1 MSQSKQAGEQVPA
14 LVASM
19 FKGDDALITRVQTA
33 ITSQKNITYAIEYV
47 IGQGGLSL
55 DHVKSLQWIREIFN
69 AAQEDKLLASYLLQR
84 YPVPGSL
91 SKVAIENYHLKDL
104 PCINKNTPVRFR
116 AHLMLKEP
124 LAVLL
129 ASIKANEIL
138 FDKPWND
145 IIAFALEWA
154 IKNQVLIG
162 SAMFQEKIT
171 SKGFFD
177 SVEES
182 RTIHSGAV
190 LSRIMALQRLQY
202 LVTEPQHIK
211 HLIDFKFES
220 AQDIAYT
227 SRKEFVQNM
236 KRRLDEEAALKIHDH
251 AVVVACRSQETWVNL
266 LTMINEDFM
275 ATEKAIADVGKPEI
289 IRPTPPDEDPTKPH
303 EAGSKKDFNMTSI
316 FDLQDTPCEECCS
329 VVSASAYFVD
339 LLKFLEHSR
348 CSKTVKGADNVLK
361 ALALRRPDLQRLQ
374 LSCANSKN
382 MVSYITIVNEIL
394 ASYIASEGGSISAVD
409 EDDPSTSQGQVSEEE
424 KQLAATCD
432 SKIAKAMFPLNR
444 FPYSLGEDSVRV
456 YLSSMGIEPSDVR
469 ANFKSTTFMLRQLIN
484 FIPSDS
490 ESREALEKEAEAV
503 WHRFDVAETLHMLPR
518 DFAAV
523 CKETIFTDTFLDLLV
538 GLCPEGSAQQA
549 QLRDS
554 SIPTV
559 YECWGYDDVDAML
572 DTSEQTLS
580 GLCFIQDQLL
590 PRSGLSLKELLEL
603 LNTTFFGRRLVIVN
617 SRGSKVFDGQL
628 SEMRLRLL
636 DNTSGSG
643 KGDSSKASP
652 IIGNLTQEICHEL
665 QGFIRLR
672 NKLGWTITDL
682 DVVIST
688 ITQNHIANS
697 TISSVEGFRGITL
710 SVLED
715 IAQIA
720 KLSKLTQ
727 VSVASLLP
735 IWAPISTH
743 GDNSLYRKVFFEPMS
758 YLSNDT
764 VFRPDSGGS
773 YLRDK
778 GAIETYMAPL
788 TMTLKTT
795 SEDLNIILAIAG
807 LNPSSA
813 LELETLSKM
822 YRHTL
827 MCRLLGVRPKDYDMV
842 LSVLPDRN
850 IFVNP
855 KTTMESISLWKQLTD
870 GGWSTSD
877 IMLLVGKTECTNI
890 PLSDHALQFTASIM
904 EKFNSIKA
912 FWEPRIQNDIV
923 TSRDVMDLCGQLF
936 DAVTSK
942 SLAQIV
948 EGDFVVSKTINLDPS
963 KSLPSFDGLPSKLS
977 IDVNRK
983 ANKTQTAVVTLRG
996 ILTDQEEKESLG
1008 KIGDSL
1014 AFADAIRELD
1024 KLSKISY
1031 NALIA
1036 RFSDERNLGQK
1047 KVIAD
1052 LMCSGLTLTTTDA
1065 ASLSD
1070 ESLSTSSEE
1079 EDDSDSEGSGS
1090 DETLTEDSLAL
1101 ESAGVEKEEA
1111 LRTRR
1116 LAFVKLM
1123 LPILRSQT
1131 LVDLATRSI
1140 SERLE
1145 GIEHTLIPMLLSK
1158 ETSSEEKKSA
1168 IDILQDIQGFS
1179 ADEPPTTQGYFLP
1192 TATGEYIFSLRPSNP
1207 VIDVYLSV
1215 NGAKMALKK
1224 TSTEWYSD
1232 PVLMTTGQTYLL
1244 VSPVQ
1249 PMDVMWA
1256 TKQTVPASFTDTTFI
1271 AQDRVQKA
1279 DSVLKE
1285 IGRSAWL
1292 FRKLELSLEEVKYLT
1307 TPNGLISIDLNSLS
1321 IDDIARLQ
1329 SYRRLRD
1336 GIAKQKDS
1344 LVRLFAWLEN
1354 PDSSSNLT
1362 SQLIAATTW
1371 PEAQLST
1378 LIKTKYDY
1386 EGAKA
1391 ADIIGA
1397 VASLGDLITINA
1409 IMEISGALRPN
1420 SSQDGENP
1428 IISLFKFATPAL
1440 PGSAKQLE
1448 VASEMVLLLGKRQL
1462 KSCTSQLQETQRTA
1476 FIEYLLQQPYIK
1488 KYKISDAGG
1497 LFDLLL
1503 IDVQMGSQFEIT
1515 RMKQAI
1521 STVQLYVQR
1530 CLLGM
1535 ETEAGVQPSNID
1547 QIKWAWMHKH
1557 NIWTATRK
1565 AFLYPENWIDPTLR
1579 DDKTVL
1585 FGDYESTIMQK
1596 DLSWDTFAQAIRT
1609 YVKGLSEIADLDIQA
1624 YLRHH
1629 PTGGLETY
1637 HFFGKTRS
1645 TPYRFY
1651 YRNMR
1656 LTQPSDVALWTP
1668 WALMDIGS
1676 VTYEADWDGSSVT
1689 NPGAYLIPVMRGNR
1703 LILYIPEI
1711 MVKTLTPET
1720 PKGEK
1725 VGGLTFGE
1733 AAGKSL
1739 NTTKSPN
1746 NWEIRMA
1753 WTELLNGEW
1762 TPKRVSQPV
1771 LNVVWDNRFDKEKLP
1786 SISRFTFWA
1795 NTTGLVGETIT
1806 INVGCWRKEKVT
1818 GNSVAATDAAN
1829 HSFLGSFQ
1837 ISDDRAS
1844 VKESQTQ
1851 SESENRTLETVF
1863 HKYTWT
1869 KSWESRKTFDDDRVE
1884 TPGQQVALFKG
1895 DHVTSP
1901 LLAVP
1906 VPTSSRTLVWTMS
1919 YDGNDTLAKA
1929 TGYVVDVQVS
1939 APDGKTTFMYPK
1951 LAYAKRNKVELASSN
1966 LVRNS
1971 MTEVIEHSSS
1981 PTFMQDITKTDSLGP
1996 LFETM
2001 DKMNERE
2008 FGKAV
2013 VEANVSQYHEQAT
2026 SYALYNWELGAHC
2039 VLLAIDRFLATQQY
2053 DLALR
2058 VARLV
2063 FDPTVDVQG
2072 QTRKQ
2077 AKTACWRFRPF
2088 RDIAGDP
2095 TENQDNFTGWLDE
2108 STLDVA
2114 VTERRRNPSN
2124 THATA
2129 RTRPRAYMKWIVM
2142 KYIETLIAAGDEYF
2156 RQGSIE
2162 SLPMAI
2168 QRYIE
2173 AAHVLGPEPP
2183 KMPKLGKPAVKTYD
2197 TLNKM
2202 GKMRID
2208 LELTFPFLCDVER
2221 RGTKRSEVDEQDR
2234 YGVLGILT
2242 TTYFCLPANPKYQ
2255 AMRSLVNDRLYK
2267 ARNNMDINGRP
2278 LLYAMNEASIDP
2290 GQIGRALQGGGGGVT
2305 SLLNEIDGPMP
2316 NQRFQYLISKA
2327 LDICT
2332 SLQSMGDQFLQAK
2345 EKKDSEALQILK
2357 AKQDTAR
2364 QRLSI
2369 SLKRLQRDEIERNIE
2384 LLEMNRSSAEAQL
2397 RYYLRLIGEPLSRI
2411 PGEAEKWVD
2420 IEQAIEAP
2428 LTDDLR
2434 MNRLEYQEM
2443 KVTEVANKLNLA
2455 ASAIDVGALILKA
2468 LPQVTT
2474 NVEPMGVGASMKM
2487 DGSNIASALQASSLT
2502 IRTGSMVA
2510 STIAADAQRTN
2521 SLTKQLQERRLQA
2534 NMKGQEIKSL
2544 DKQTEIQRKRLELNE
2559 KETSIQQ
2566 AEIDNAVEME
2576 QWYQSK
2582 YTNEKLYGW
2591 MENTIRNVHYDL
2603 YQLASDLAR
2612 RAQNAFRF
2620 EKGSSVQGFLR
2631 PGGYWDS
2638 SHDGLLAAQQLQAD
2652 LRRME
2657 AAYLERSSYDYE
2669 IVKNISLRQLNP
2681 EALLNLRADGTVTF
2695 DIPEVLYDFDFPGH
2709 YMRRIKSVSL
2719 SVPCVVGP
2727 YTGLNATLRLLQHR
2741 YRVSSVAASGE
2752 DYAEDGMASGHF
2764 RTDIVPITSVA
2775 ISSGIQDSGVF
2786 ELNFKDDRFQPFEGA
2801 GAIGTW
2807 SLELP
2812 TVVRSFDYSTIS
2824 DVILHVRYT
2833 AVDGGPLLRNAA
2845 NQAVKTFRSRVEGLS
2860 SEGPGL
2866 FAMFDLK
2873 NDFSSAWYAFRSG
2886 LASKTI
2892 AELDL
2897 SGFKDRFPYWAL
2909 GKNIT
2914 ITSLSLVISGKVTKS
2929 KLVQE
2934 LFSITALGEGKDWD
2948 PVRLGNATMLTL
2960 SPLNTKLNDTELEW
2974 KLKVSNEGGDFTALE
2989 NVILILRQWC
2999 GSFALRNSR

>member
-1 MSQSKQAGEQVPA
+1 MAQVSS
-14 LVASM
+14 LVAAM
-19 FKGDDALITRVQTA
+19 FRGNDELVTRVQTA
-33 ITSQKNITYAIEYV
+33 IETRHDVIAAIEV
-47 IGQGGLSL
+47 VVGQGGLSL
-55 DHVKSLQWIREIFN
+55 DNIKSLQWMREIFQ
-69 AAQEDKLLASYLLQR
+69 ATQEDEKLACYLLQNF
-84 YPVPGSL
+84 PGPNSL
-91 SKVAIENYHLKDL
+91 SRVALEYYRREDL
-104 PCINKNTPVRFR
+104 PCNDKENAARLR
-116 AHLMLKEP
+116 SYLMLKEP

-129 ASIKANEIL
+129 ASVRAKD
-138 FDKPWND
+138 FQFKPELNST
-145 IIAFALEWA
+145 IEFALKWA
-154 IKNQVLIG
+154 VENDVSITSDRFRKQVN
-162 SAMFQEKIT
+162 

-177 SVEES
+177 SIKDSRKVEVEEV
-182 RTIHSGAV
+182 IG
-190 LSRIMALQRLQY
+190 RIMTLQRLQY

-211 HLIDFKFES
+211 HLLDLKFES
-220 AQDIAYT
+220 AQDIAST
-227 SRKEFVQNM
+227 NRKEFVQSM
-236 KRRLDEEAALKIHDH
+236 RKRLQEETALKIHDH

-275 ATEKAIADVGKPEI
+275 PTRKAIADVGAEEI
-289 IRPTPPDEDPTKPH
+289 SRPSVPDEDPSTAVPD
-303 EAGSKKDFNMTSI
+303 ASTKKDFNMTSI

-348 CSKTVKGADNVLK
+348 CSTTVNEADNVLK
-361 ALALRRPDLQRLQ
+361 ALALRRPDLQKLQ

-382 MVSYITIVNEIL
+382 MVPYITIVNEIM
-394 ASYIASEGGSISAVD
+394 ASYIASEGGSIGVID
-409 EDDPSTSQGQVSEEE
+409 EQDTSTSEVHVSAEED
-424 KQLAATCD
+424 LVATVCEN
-432 SKIAKAMFPLNR
+432 KIAEAMFPLNR
-444 FPYSLGEDSVRV
+444 FPYSLGQDSARV

-469 ANFKSTTFMLRQLIN
+469 ENFKSTTFMLKQLMN
-484 FIPSDS
+484 FVPSDS
-490 ESREALEKEAEAV
+490 KSRKELEREAEAV

-518 DFAAV
+518 DLAAIS
-523 CKETIFTDTFLDLLV
+523 KETIFTDTFLDLLV
-538 GLCPEGSAQQA
+538 GLYPEELVQETM
-549 QLRDS
+549 LRDR
-554 SIPTV
+554 SIPMV
-559 YECWGYDDVDAML
+559 NECWGYETIDKML
-572 DTSEQTLS
+572 DTSEQNLA
-580 GLCFIQDQLL
+580 GLCFIRDQLL
-590 PRSGLSLKELLEL
+590 PRSGLSLEELLEL
-603 LNTTFFGRRLVIVN
+603 SNTTFFGRRLVIVN
-617 SRGSKVFDGQL
+617 NRGSKVFDGQL

-636 DNTSGSG
+636 DNT
-643 KGDSSKASP
+643 ASASERDASEEP
-652 IIGNLTQEICHEL
+652 PIGNLTQEICHEL
-665 QGFIRLR
+665 QSFIRLR
-672 NKLGWTITDL
+672 NKLGWTIAEL

-697 TISSVEGFRGITL
+697 ATASVEGFRGITL
-710 SVLED
+710 AVLED
-715 IAQIA
+715 VAHIV
-720 KLSKLTQ
+720 KLSKLTEAP
-727 VSVASLLP
+727 VVSLLP

-743 GDNSLYRKVFFEPMS
+743 GDKSLYRKAFLEPMS
-758 YLSNDT
+758 YLSNDP
-764 VFRPDSGGS
+764 VFRPDSYGG

-778 GAIETYMAPL
+778 GAIEVYMAPL

-795 SEDLNIILAIAG
+795 SEDLKILLAVAG
-807 LNPSSA
+807 LSPSSP
-813 LELETLSKM
+813 LNLDTLSKM
-822 YRHTL
+822 YRHAL
-827 MCRLLGVRPKDYDMV
+827 MCRLLGVRPRDYDMV
-842 LSVLPDRN
+842 LSVFPDRN
-850 IFVNP
+850 IFIDP
-855 KTTMESISLWKQLTD
+855 KTTLGSISLWRQLTD
-870 GGWSTSD
+870 SGWSISD
-877 IMLLVGKTECTNI
+877 IMLLVGKSESTNI
-890 PLSDHALQFTASIM
+890 PLSDHALQFTSSIM
-904 EKFNSIKA
+904 EKVNANSSV
-912 FWEPRIQNDIV
+912 WEPRIQNNTVI
-923 TSRDVMDLCGQLF
+923 SRDVMDLCGQIF
-936 DAVTSK
+936 DAATSK
-942 SLAQIV
+942 SLTQIV
-948 EGDFVVSKTINLDPS
+948 EGDFVLNKSINMESLE
-963 KSLPSFDGLPSKLS
+963 SLPSFNGLPSKLT
-977 IDVNRK
+977 IDINRRNK
-983 ANKTQTAVVTLRG
+983 KTQTAVVTLTG
-996 ILTDQEEKESLG
+996 VMTEEEKEKSISQVEEFPTL
-1008 KIGDSL
+1008 
-1014 AFADAIRELD
+1014 ADAINELD
-1024 KLSKISY
+1024 KLTKIPY
-1031 NALIA
+1031 NALLS
-1036 RFSDERNLGQK
+1036 RFSGTDTTEKQD
-1047 KVIAD
+1047 VID
-1052 LMCSGLTLTTTDA
+1052 LICSDVALTTTDLGGQSDD
-1065 ASLSD
+1065 SLCTSSEED
-1070 ESLSTSSEE
+1070 SSEE
-1079 EDDSDSEGSGS
+1079 EDSDAESCES
-1090 DETLTEDSLAL
+1090 DESLVD
-1101 ESAGVEKEEA
+1101 ESEAMESPEVEREKT

-1116 LAFVKLM
+1116 LEFVKLM

-1140 SERLE
+1140 GEKLE
-1145 GIEHTLIPMLLSK
+1145 GVEHTLIPMLLNK
-1158 ETSSEEKKSA
+1158 EMAWENNKSA
-1168 IDILQDIQGFS
+1168 INILDEIRGYS
-1179 ADEPPTTQGYFLP
+1179 AEKPARTQGYFLP
-1192 TATGEYIFSLRPSNP
+1192 TATGEYTFTLRSSQPQDIP
-1207 VIDVYLSV
+1207 DPCLSI
-1215 NGAKMALKK
+1215 NGAKVIMKK
-1224 TSTEWYSD
+1224 SGKEWCSD
-1232 PVLMTTGQTYLL
+1232 PILMTTGQTYLL
-1244 VSPVQ
+1244 VSSVQ
-1249 PMDVMWA
+1249 PMHITWA

-1271 AQDRVQKA
+1271 VEDDVQKA

-1285 IGRSAWL
+1285 VGRLASL

-1307 TPNGLISIDLNSLS
+1307 TPNGLMSVDLNSLS
-1321 IDDIARLQ
+1321 ISDIAKLQ
-1329 SYRRLRD
+1329 SYRQLRD
-1336 GIAKQKDS
+1336 NVAKDKDS
-1344 LVRLFAWLEN
+1344 LVTLFSWLEN
-1354 PDSSSNLT
+1354 PDSSSTLT
-1362 SQLIAATTW
+1362 SKLIAATTW

-1378 LIKTKYDY
+1378 LINAKYDY
-1386 EGAKA
+1386 DGATTE
-1391 ADIIGA
+1391 DIISS
-1397 VASLGDLITINA
+1397 VSSLSDLVSIQT
-1409 IMEISGALRPN
+1409 IMEISGNLKPN
-1420 SSQDGENP
+1420 SSQEGEHP
-1428 IISLFKFATPAL
+1428 ITNLFKFAAPTL
-1440 PGSAKQLE
+1440 LSSSKDLE
-1448 VASEMVLLLGKRQL
+1448 VANELRLMLGKRQL
-1462 KSCTSQLQETQRTA
+1462 KTCTSQLQETQRTV

-1488 KYKISDAGG
+1488 KAKISDAGG

-1579 DDKTVL
+1579 DDKTAL
-1585 FGDYESTIMQK
+1585 FGDYETTIMQK
-1596 DLSWDTFAQAIRT
+1596 DLSWDTFSQAIRT

-1629 PTGGLETY
+1629 PTDGLETY

-1645 TPYRFY
+1645 APYRFY

-1656 LTQPSDVALWTP
+1656 LTQPSDVAIWTP
-1668 WALMDIGS
+1668 WTLMDIGS

-1689 NPGAYLIPVMRGNR
+1689 NAGAYLIPVMRGNR
-1703 LILYIPEI
+1703 LSVYVPEI
-1711 MVKTLTPET
+1711 MVKTTTPET
-1720 PKGEK
+1720 PAGKTTTTM
-1725 VGGLTFGE
+1725 TFSE
-1733 AAGKSL
+1733 AAGESL
-1739 NTTKSPN
+1739 NTTKSPS

-1771 LNVVWDNRFDKEKLP
+1771 LNVKWDNDFNKEKLP
-1786 SISRFTFWA
+1786 YISRFTFWA
-1795 NTTGLVGETIT
+1795 NTTEPVGETVT
-1806 INVGCWRKEKVT
+1806 INVGCWRKEKKT
-1818 GNSVAATDAAN
+1818 ETTATKTDVAN

-1844 VKESQTQ
+1844 VKENEKQ
-1851 SESENRTLETVF
+1851 SESTAKTLETVF
-1863 HKYTWT
+1863 HKYTW
-1869 KSWESRKTFDDDRVE
+1869 KQDWETRKTFDDDQVE
-1884 TPGQQVALFKG
+1884 TPEQQVASFGG
-1895 DHVTSP
+1895 DQVSSP

-1919 YDGNDTLAKA
+1919 YDGNDKLGKA

-1951 LAYAKRNKVELASSN
+1951 LAYAKSNKVNLSSSN

-1981 PTFMQDITKTDSLGP
+1981 PSFMQDITKTDSLIP

-2001 DKMNERE
+2001 NTMNERE
-2008 FGKAV
+2008 YGKAV
-2013 VEANVSQYHEQAT
+2013 VEANMSQYHEQAT

-2039 VLLAIDRFLATQQY
+2039 ILLAMDRFLATQQY

-2058 VARLV
+2058 VARFV

-2088 RDIAGDP
+2088 RDIAADP
-2095 TENQDNFTGWLDE
+2095 TENQDKFTGWLDE

-2142 KYIETLIAAGDEYF
+2142 KYIEILIAAGDEYF

-2183 KMPKLGKPAVKTYD
+2183 KMPKLGKTAVKTYD
-2197 TLNKM
+2197 TLNKN
-2202 GKMRID
+2202 GRMRVD

-2221 RGTKRSEVDEQDR
+2221 RGTNASGDDAQDR

-2255 AMRSLVNDRLYK
+2255 TMRSLVNDRLYK
-2267 ARNNMDINGRP
+2267 ARNNLDINGRP
-2278 LLYAMNEASIDP
+2278 LVYAMNEPSIDP

-2332 SLQSMGDQFLQAK
+2332 SLQGMGEQFLQIK

-2369 SLKRLQRDEIERNIE
+2369 SLKRLQREEIERNIE
-2384 LLEMNRSSAEAQL
+2384 LLEMNRSSAASQL
-2397 RYYLRLIGEPLSRI
+2397 SYYLQLMGEPLNRI
-2411 PGEAEKWVD
+2411 PSETEKWVD
-2420 IEQAIEAP
+2420 IEHAIDAP
-2428 LTDDLR
+2428 FTDDLR
-2434 MNRLEYQEM
+2434 MNRLELQEM
-2443 KVTEVANKLNLA
+2443 KGTDLANKLNLA
-2455 ASAIDVGALILKA
+2455 ASYIDIWAFMLKA
-2468 LPQVTT
+2468 LPQVTS
-2474 NVEPMGVGASMKM
+2474 NVEPMGVGASLKM
-2487 DGSNIASALQASSLT
+2487 DGSILSSAVQASAMTL
-2502 IRTGSMVA
+2502 RTGSMAASMVA
-2510 STIAADAQRTN
+2510 SDAQRTN
-2521 SLTKQLQERRLQA
+2521 ALTKQLQERRLQA

-2544 DKQTEIQRKRLELNE
+2544 DKQAEIQRKRLELNE
-2559 KETSIQQ
+2559 KETCIQQ

-2582 YTNEKLYGW
+2582 YTNEKLYAW
-2591 MENTIRNVHYDL
+2591 MENTVRNVHYDL

-2612 RAQNAFRF
+2612 RAQNSFRF

-2669 IVKNISLRQLNP
+2669 IVKNISLRQLKP
-2681 EALLNLRADGTVTF
+2681 EALLNLRADGTATF

-2727 YTGLNATLRLLQHR
+2727 HTGLNATLRLLQHR

-2752 DYAEDGMASGHF
+2752 DYAEDDMASGHF

-2801 GAIGTW
+2801 GAIGSW

-2812 TVVRSFDYSTIS
+2812 TIVRSFDYSTIS

-2873 NDFSSAWYAFRSG
+2873 NDFSNAWYAFRSG

-2897 SGFKDRFPYWAL
+2897 SGIKDRFPYWAL
-2909 GKNIT
+2909 GKT
-2914 ITSLSLVISGKVTKS
+2914 IIVTSLSLVVSGKVNKKKLDQKS
-2929 KLVQE
+2929 
-2934 LFSITALGEGKDWD
+2934 FSITALGTGKPWGSV
-2948 PVRLGNATMLTL
+2948 PLGSATMLTL
-2960 SPLNTKLNDTELEW
+2960 SPLNTELKNSNLEW

-2989 NVILILRQWC
+2989 NVVVVLRY
-2999 GSFALRNSR
+2999 ALA

>member
-1 MSQSKQAGEQVPA
+1 MSQSTQAKEQVAA

-19 FKGDDALITRVQTA
+19 FRGDDALITRVQTA
-33 ITSQKNITYAIEYV
+33 ITTQANITYAIESV
-47 IGQGGLSL
+47 IGQGGLNL
-55 DHVKSLQWIREIFN
+55 DHVKSLQWMREIFH
-69 AAQEDKLLASYLLQR
+69 AAQEDGLLASYLLQR

-154 IKNQVLIG
+154 IKNQVSIG

-177 SVEES
+177 SVEGS
-182 RTIHSGAV
+182 RKIHSGAV

-202 LVTEPQHIK
+202 LVTEPQHIT
-211 HLIDFKFES
+211 HLIDLKFES
-220 AQDIAYT
+220 AQDIAST

-289 IRPTPPDEDPTKPH
+289 IRPTPPDEDPTKPQ

-348 CSKTVKGADNVLK
+348 CSGTVKGADNVLK
-361 ALALRRPDLQRLQ
+361 ALALRRPDLQKLQ

-382 MVSYITIVNEIL
+382 MVPYITIVNEIL
-394 ASYIASEGGSISAVD
+394 ASYIATEGGSISAVD
-409 EDDPSTSQGQVSEEE
+409 EKDTSTFQGHVSEEE
-424 KQLAATCD
+424 KQVAAACD

-456 YLSSMGIEPSDVR
+456 YLSSMGIDPSDVR
-469 ANFKSTTFMLRQLIN
+469 TNFKSTTFMLRQLIN
-484 FIPSDS
+484 FVPSDS
-490 ESREALEKEAEAV
+490 ASRKELAKEAEAV
-503 WHRFDVAETLHMLPR
+503 WNRFDIAETLHMLPD

-523 CKETIFTDTFLDLLV
+523 CKETIFTETFLDLLV
-538 GLCPEGSAQQA
+538 GLRPEDPAQEALLQ
-549 QLRDS
+549 DM

-559 YECWGYDDVDAML
+559 YECWGYETVDTML
-572 DTSEQTLS
+572 DTSEQSLS
-580 GLCFIQDQLL
+580 GLCFIRDQLL

-643 KGDSSKASP
+643 KRGSTEASL

-672 NKLGWTITDL
+672 NKLGWTIADL

-697 TISSVEGFRGITL
+697 TIASVEGFRGITL
-710 SVLED
+710 PVLED

-727 VSVASLLP
+727 VSVVSLLP
-735 IWAPISTH
+735 IWALISTH
-743 GDNSLYRKVFFEPMS
+743 GDNSLYRKAFLEPMS
-758 YLSNDT
+758 YLSNDP
-764 VFRPDSGGS
+764 VFRPDSGGR
-773 YLRDK
+773 YLSDA
-778 GAIETYMAPL
+778 GAIETHMAPL

-807 LNPSSA
+807 LTPSSPLD
-813 LELETLSKM
+813 LEALSKM

-827 MCRLLGVRPKDYDMV
+827 MCRLLGVRPKEYDMI
-842 LSVLPDRN
+842 LSVFPDRN
-850 IFVNP
+850 IFLNP
-855 KTTMESISLWKQLTD
+855 KTTLKSISLWKQLAD
-870 GGWSTSD
+870 SGWSTSD
-877 IMLLVGKTECTNI
+877 IMLLVGETENTNT
-890 PLSDHALQFTASIM
+890 PLSDHALQFTSSIM
-904 EKFNSIKA
+904 EKFNSMKV
-912 FWEPRIQNDIV
+912 FWEPRVQNNMIN
-923 TSRDVMDLCGQLF
+923 SRDVMDLCGQLF
-936 DAVTSK
+936 DTATSK
-942 SLAQIV
+942 TLAQIV
-948 EGDFVVSKTINLDPS
+948 EGDFVVNKTIILEPS
-963 KSLPSFDGLPSKLS
+963 GSLPSFDDLPSKLS
-977 IDVNRK
+977 IEVNRK
-983 ANKTQTAVVTLRG
+983 TTKAQTAVVTLRG
-996 ILTDQEEKESLG
+996 ILTEQEKEESLRKVG
-1008 KIGDSL
+1008 NSL
-1014 AFADAIRELD
+1014 AIADAIRELD

-1036 RFSDERNLGQK
+1036 RFADDRNKEQK
-1047 KVIAD
+1047 KLISD
-1052 LMCSGLTLTTTDA
+1052 LMCSSLALATTDS

-1079 EDDSDSEGSGS
+1079 EDDSDSEDSES
-1090 DETLTEDSLAL
+1090 DETLTENSLAV
-1101 ESAGVEKEEA
+1101 ESAGVEKEKA

-1116 LAFVKLM
+1116 LAFVNLM

-1131 LVDLATRSI
+1131 LVDLATRGI
-1140 SERLE
+1140 FERLE
-1145 GIEHTLIPMLLSK
+1145 GIEHTLIPILLSK
-1158 ETSSEEKKSA
+1158 EMGSEEKESA
-1168 IDILQDIQGFS
+1168 IDILQDIEGFS
-1179 ADEPPTTQGYFLP
+1179 ADSPSKTQGYFLP
-1192 TATGEYIFSLRPSNP
+1192 TGTGEYTFSLRPSNP
-1207 VIDVYLSV
+1207 EIVTDIYLSI

-1224 TSTEWYSD
+1224 ASTEWYSD
-1232 PVLMTTGQTYLL
+1232 PILMTTGQTYLL

-1249 PMDVMWA
+1249 PMDVMFA
-1256 TKQTVPASFTDTTFI
+1256 TKQTVSSTLTDTTFI
-1271 AQDRVQKA
+1271 AKNSVQKA
-1279 DSVLKE
+1279 DSVLKR

-1307 TPNGLISIDLNSLS
+1307 THNGLISIDLNSLS
-1321 IDDIARLQ
+1321 IGDIAKLQ
-1329 SYRRLRD
+1329 SYRQLRD
-1336 GIAKQKDS
+1336 GVAKEKDS

-1354 PDSSSNLT
+1354 PDSSSTLT

-1371 PEAQLST
+1371 PEEQLSA
-1378 LIKTKYDY
+1378 LIKAKYDY
-1386 EGAKA
+1386 EGAHTSNT
-1391 ADIIGA
+1391 IEA
-1397 VASLGDLITINA
+1397 VASLSELVA
-1409 IMEISGALRPN
+1409 IKDMMEISGALRPN
-1420 SSQDGENP
+1420 SSQDGEYP
-1428 IISLFKFATPAL
+1428 TMSLFKFATPAL
-1440 PGSAKQLE
+1440 PGSPKESE
-1448 VASEMVLLLGKRQL
+1448 VANEIVLLLGKRQL
-1462 KSCTSQLQETQRTA
+1462 KSCIAQLRETQRTV

-1488 KYKISDAGG
+1488 NASISDAGG

-1530 CLLGM
+1530 CLLGL
-1535 ETEAGVQPSNID
+1535 EADAGVQPSNID

-1579 DDKTVL
+1579 DDKTAL
-1585 FGDYESTIMQK
+1585 FSDYETTIMQK

-1668 WALMDIGS
+1668 WTLMDIGS
-1676 VTYEADWDGSSVT
+1676 ITYEADWDGSSVT
-1689 NPGAYLIPVMRGNR
+1689 NAGAYLIPVMRGNR
-1703 LILYIPEI
+1703 LTVYVPEI

-1725 VGGLTFGE
+1725 MNSLTFTE
-1733 AAGKSL
+1733 AAGRSL

-1771 LNVVWDNRFDKEKLP
+1771 LNVIWDNRFDKEKLP

-1795 NTTGLVGETIT
+1795 NTTGPVGETVT

-1818 GNSVAATDAAN
+1818 GNDVAATDAAN

-1844 VKESQTQ
+1844 VKESQSQ
-1851 SESENRTLETVF
+1851 SESEKSTLQTVF
-1863 HKYTWT
+1863 HKYTWK
-1869 KSWESRKTFDDDRVE
+1869 KSWEGRKTFDDDRVE
-1884 TPGQQVALFKG
+1884 TPEQQVASFEGKLAA
-1895 DHVTSP
+1895 SP

-1919 YDGNDTLAKA
+1919 YNGNDTLAKA

-1951 LAYAKRNKVELASSN
+1951 LAYVKKNKVNLASSN

-1971 MTEVIEHSSS
+1971 MTEIIEHSSS

-2039 VLLAIDRFLATQQY
+2039 VLLAMDRFLTTQQY

-2058 VARLV
+2058 VAKLV

-2095 TENQDNFTGWLDE
+2095 TENQDKFTGWLDE

-2183 KMPKLGKPAVKTYD
+2183 KIPKLGKAAVKTYD
-2197 TLNKM
+2197 TLNKN
-2202 GKMRID
+2202 GRMRVD
-2208 LELTFPFLCDVER
+2208 LELAFPFLCDVER
-2221 RGTKRSEVDEQDR
+2221 RGTERSEDDEQDR

-2242 TTYFCLPANPKYQ
+2242 TTFFCLPANPKYQ
-2255 AMRSLVNDRLYK
+2255 TMRSLVNDRLYK

-2278 LLYAMNEASIDP
+2278 LVYAMNETSIDP

-2327 LDICT
+2327 LDICA

-2397 RYYLRLIGEPLSRI
+2397 RYYLRLIGEPMSRI

-2443 KVTEVANKLNLA
+2443 KVTEVANKLNIA

-2591 MENTIRNVHYDL
+2591 MENTIRNVHYEL

-2681 EALLNLRADGTVTF
+2681 EALLNLRANGTVTF

-2752 DYAEDGMASGHF
+2752 DYAEDDMVLGHF

-2786 ELNFKDDRFQPFEGA
+2786 ELNFKDDRSQPFEGA
-2801 GAIGTW
+2801 GAIGSW

-2833 AVDGGPLLRNAA
+2833 AVDGGPLLRSAA

-2873 NDFSSAWYAFRSG
+2873 NDLSNAWYAFRSG

-2897 SGFKDRFPYWAL
+2897 SGIKDRFPYWAL
-2909 GKNIT
+2909 GKTII
-2914 ITSLSLVISGKVTKS
+2914 ITSLSLVVSGKVTKS
-2929 KLVQE
+2929 MLVQE
-2934 LFSITALGEGKDWD
+2934 SFSITALGKGKAWD
-2948 PVRLGNATMLTL
+2948 PVPLGNAMMLTL
-2960 SPLNTKLNDTELEW
+2960 SPLNIKLNDPELEW
-2974 KLKVSNEGGDFTALE
+2974 ILKVSNGGGDFTALE
-2989 NVILILRQWC
+2989 NLVLVLRYAI
-2999 GSFALRNSR
+2999 G

>member
-1 MSQSKQAGEQVPA
+1 MSQSTQAKEQVAA

-19 FKGDDALITRVQTA
+19 FSGDDGLTTRVQTA
-33 ITSQKNITYAIEYV
+33 IETQENIIYAIEFV
-47 IGQGGLSL
+47 IGQGGLNL
-55 DHVKSLQWIREIFN
+55 DHVKSLQWVREIFH
-69 AAQEDKLLASYLLQR
+69 AAQEDELLASHLLHR

-104 PCINKNTPVRFR
+104 PCTNKDTLVRFR

-145 IIAFALEWA
+145 IICFALEWV
-154 IKNQVLIG
+154 INNEVSIG
-162 SAMFQEKIT
+162 SDAFEKKIT

-177 SVEES
+177 SVEGG
-182 RTIHSGAV
+182 RKIRPGV
-190 LSRIMALQRLQY
+190 ILSRIMALQRLQY

-211 HLIDFKFES
+211 HLLDLKFES
-220 AQDIAYT
+220 AQDIAST
-227 SRKEFVQNM
+227 TRKEFVQNM
-236 KRRLDEEAALKIHDH
+236 KKRLNEEAALKIHDH
-251 AVVVACRSQETWVNL
+251 AIVVACRSQETWVNL

-275 ATEKAIADVGKPEI
+275 ATEKAIADVGKEEI
-289 IRPTPPDEDPTKPH
+289 IRPTLPDEQSSTVLDL
-303 EAGSKKDFNMTSI
+303 SKKDFNMTSI

-339 LLKFLEHSR
+339 LLKFLEHSH
-348 CSKTVKGADNVLK
+348 CTKTVKGADNVLK
-361 ALALRRPDLQRLQ
+361 ALALRRPDLQKLQ

-382 MVSYITIVNEIL
+382 MVPYITIVNEIM
-394 ASYIASEGGSISAVD
+394 ASYIASDGGSINAVD
-409 EDDPSTSQGQVSEEE
+409 EEESSTHQGQVNEEE
-424 KQLAATCD
+424 ERVTTSCGE
-432 SKIAKAMFPLNR
+432 KISKAMFPLNR
-444 FPYSLGEDSVRV
+444 FPYDLGEDSVRV

-469 ANFKSTTFMLRQLIN
+469 ANFKSTTFMLKQLMN
-484 FIPSDS
+484 FVPSDS
-490 ESREALEKEAEAV
+490 KSRKELEIEANTV
-503 WHRFDVAETLHMLPR
+503 WHRFDIAETLHMLPS
-518 DFAAV
+518 DFAAI
-523 CKETIFTDTFLDLLV
+523 CKETILTDTFLDLLV
-538 GLCPEGSAQQA
+538 GLCPENLVQEAL
-549 QLRDS
+549 LRDRS
-554 SIPTV
+554 MPTV
-559 YECWGYDDVDAML
+559 NQCWGYDTVDRML
-572 DTSEQTLS
+572 DPSEHNQS
-580 GLCFIQDQLL
+580 GLGFIRDQLL
-590 PRSGLSLKELLEL
+590 PRSGLSLEELLEL
-603 LNTTFFGRRLVIVN
+603 LNTTFFGRKLVIVN
-617 SRGSKVFDGQL
+617 NRGSKVFDGQL

-636 DNTSGSG
+636 DNTASSG
-643 KGDSSKASP
+643 KGDSSKGPP
-652 IIGNLTQEICHEL
+652 IENLTQEICHEL

-672 NKLGWTITDL
+672 NKLGWTIAEV

-697 TISSVEGFRGITL
+697 AIASVEGFRGITL

-720 KLSKLTQ
+720 KLSRLTQ
-727 VSVASLLP
+727 VPVMSLLP
-735 IWAPISTH
+735 IWAQISTH
-743 GDNSLYRKVFFEPMS
+743 GDKSLYKKAFLEPMS
-758 YLSNDT
+758 YLSNDP
-764 VFRPDSGGS
+764 VFRSDSNGR
-773 YLRDK
+773 YLMDK
-778 GAIETYMAPL
+778 GAIELYTAPL

-795 SEDLNIILAIAG
+795 SDDLKILLAISG
-807 LNPSSA
+807 LSTSSPFD
-813 LELETLSKM
+813 LDTLSTM
-822 YRHTL
+822 YRHVL

-842 LSVLPDRN
+842 LSVFPDRN
-850 IFVNP
+850 IFIDP
-855 KTTMESISLWKQLTD
+855 KTTLESISLWKQLTD
-870 GGWSTSD
+870 NGWSTSD
-877 IMLLVGKTECTNI
+877 IMLLVGKTESTNI
-890 PLSDHALQFTASIM
+890 PLSGHALEFASSVM
-904 EKFNSIKA
+904 EKIEA
-912 FWEPRIQNDIV
+912 IRGTWDPRTENNMV
-923 TSRDVMDLCGQLF
+923 TSRDVMDLSSQIF
-936 DAVTSK
+936 DATTSK
-942 SLAQIV
+942 SLSQIV
-948 EGDFVVSKTINLDPS
+948 EGDFVLTRSINLEALE
-963 KSLPSFDGLPSKLS
+963 SLGSFDGLPSKVS
-977 IDVNRK
+977 IDIK
-983 ANKTQTAVVTLRG
+983 KKSTTSQTAVVTLRG
-996 ILTDQEEKESLG
+996 ILTEEEEEQSAKEVEDCLV
-1008 KIGDSL
+1008 L
-1014 AFADAIRELD
+1014 ADAIKELD
-1024 KLSKISY
+1024 KLSKVPLE
-1031 NALIA
+1031 ALLS
-1036 RFSDERNLGQK
+1036 RFSNPGTADQK
-1047 KVIAD
+1047 KLIVD
-1052 LMCSGLTLTTTDA
+1052 VVCSSLALASTDS

-1070 ESLSTSSEE
+1070 VSLCTSSKGEGSSEE
-1079 EDDSDSEGSGS
+1079 EDSDTECSESEESLVEDSD
-1090 DETLTEDSLAL
+1090 AL
-1101 ESAGVEKEEA
+1101 ESPDVEREKA

-1116 LAFVKLM
+1116 LDFVNLM
-1123 LPILRSQT
+1123 LPIMRSQT

-1140 SERLE
+1140 VEKLD
-1145 GIEHTLIPMLLSK
+1145 GVDHTLVPMLLNK
-1158 ETSSEEKKSA
+1158 PMASEDHKTA
-1168 IDILQDIQGFS
+1168 IDILEEIRGYSTDKPS
-1179 ADEPPTTQGYFLP
+1179 RTQGYFLP
-1192 TATGEYIFSLRPSNP
+1192 TATGEYTFRLRSSHPETIKD
-1207 VIDVYLSV
+1207 IDLSI
-1215 NGAKMALKK
+1215 NGARIALKK
-1224 TSTEWYSD
+1224 GSAEWCSD
-1232 PVLMTTGQTYLL
+1232 PIIMTTGQTYLL
-1244 VSPVQ
+1244 ASSVQ
-1249 PMDVMWA
+1249 PMDITWA
-1256 TKQTVPASFTDTTFI
+1256 TKQTIPASFTDTTFI
-1271 AQDRVQKA
+1271 VQDSVQKA
-1279 DSVLKE
+1279 DSVLKDV
-1285 IGRSAWL
+1285 GRSAWL
-1292 FRKLELSLEEVKYLT
+1292 FKKLELSLEEVKYLT
-1307 TPNGLISIDLNSLS
+1307 TPNGLISVDLNSLS
-1321 IDDIARLQ
+1321 IGDVSNLQ
-1329 SYRRLRD
+1329 SYRQLRD
-1336 GIAKQKDS
+1336 NVATDKDS
-1344 LVRLFAWLEN
+1344 LVTLFAWLEN
-1354 PDSSSNLT
+1354 PDSSSTLN
-1362 SQLIAATTW
+1362 SKLIEATTW

-1378 LIKTKYDY
+1378 LISAKYDFG
-1386 EGAKA
+1386 EA
-1391 ADIIGA
+1391 AATSIIES
-1397 VASLGDLITINA
+1397 VARLSELVSIQA
-1409 IMEISGALRPN
+1409 MMEISGNLRPDP
-1420 SSQDGENP
+1420 SQESDHP
-1428 IISLFKFATPAL
+1428 ITNLFRFATPAL
-1440 PGSAKQLE
+1440 PSSTKDLE
-1448 VASEMVLLLGKRQL
+1448 VASELRLMLGKRQL
-1462 KSCTSQLQETQRTA
+1462 KSCTAQLRETQRTV
-1476 FIEYLLQQPYIK
+1476 FIDYLLQQPYIK
-1488 KYKISDAGG
+1488 SAKASDAGG

-1579 DDKTVL
+1579 DDKTAL
-1585 FGDYESTIMQK
+1585 FGDYETTIMQK
-1596 DLSWDTFAQAIRT
+1596 DLSWDTFSQAIRT

-1645 TPYRFY
+1645 APYRFY

-1656 LTQPSDVALWTP
+1656 LTQPSDVAMWTP
-1668 WALMDIGS
+1668 WTLMDIGS
-1676 VTYEADWDGSSVT
+1676 ITYEADWDGSSVT
-1689 NPGAYLIPVMRGNR
+1689 NAGAYLIPVMRGNR
-1703 LILYIPEI
+1703 LSVYIPEI
-1711 MVKTLTPET
+1711 MVKSLTPET

-1725 VGGLTFGE
+1725 AAALTFQE
-1733 AAGKSL
+1733 AAGQSL
-1739 NTTKSPN
+1739 NTTKSPS

-1771 LNVVWDNRFDKEKLP
+1771 LNVNWDNTFNKEKLP

-1795 NTTGLVGETIT
+1795 NTTGLVGETVA
-1806 INVGCWRKEKVT
+1806 INVGCWRKEKITEKGVT
-1818 GNSVAATDAAN
+1818 ETSTAN
-1829 HSFLGSFQ
+1829 HSYLGCFQ

-1844 VKESQTQ
+1844 VEGGLSQSK
-1851 SESENRTLETVF
+1851 SEKSTLETVF
-1863 HKYTWT
+1863 HKYTW
-1869 KSWESRKTFDDDRVE
+1869 KQNWEMRKTFDDDRVE
-1884 TPGQQVALFKG
+1884 TPGQEVASFTG
-1895 DHVTSP
+1895 DQTTFP

-1906 VPTSSRTLVWTMS
+1906 VLTSSRTLVWTMS
-1919 YDGNDTLAKA
+1919 YDGNDKLGKA

-1951 LAYAKRNKVELASSN
+1951 LAYAKNNKVDLASSN

-1981 PTFMQDITKTDSLGP
+1981 PSFMQDITKTDSLGP

-2008 FGKAV
+2008 YGKAV
-2013 VEANVSQYHEQAT
+2013 VEANMSQYHEQAT

-2039 VLLAIDRFLATQQY
+2039 ILLAMDRFLATQQY

-2058 VARLV
+2058 VARFV

-2088 RDIAGDP
+2088 RDIAADP
-2095 TENQDNFTGWLDE
+2095 HENQDKFTGWLDE

-2183 KMPKLGKPAVKTYD
+2183 KIPKLGKTAVRNYY
-2197 TLNKM
+2197 TLNKN
-2202 GKMRID
+2202 GRMRVD
-2208 LELTFPFLCDVER
+2208 LELAFPFLCNVER
-2221 RGTKRSEVDEQDR
+2221 RGTSQLQDDEQDR

-2255 AMRSLVNDRLYK
+2255 TMRSLVNDRLYK
-2267 ARNNMDINGRP
+2267 ARSNLDINGRP
-2278 LLYAMNEASIDP
+2278 LVYAMNEPSIDP

-2327 LDICT
+2327 LEICT
-2332 SLQSMGDQFLQAK
+2332 SLQSMGEQFLQIK

-2364 QRLSI
+2364 QRFSI
-2369 SLKRLQRDEIERNIE
+2369 SLKRLQREEIERNIE
-2384 LLEMNRSSAEAQL
+2384 LLEMNRSSAVAQL
-2397 RYYLRLIGEPLSRI
+2397 SYYLRLMGEPLSCI
-2411 PGEAEKWVD
+2411 PGQAEKWVD

-2443 KVTEVANKLNLA
+2443 KVTEVANKLNIA
-2455 ASAIDVGALILKA
+2455 ASAIDVGAFVLKA

-2474 NVEPMGVGASMKM
+2474 NVEPFGVGASMKM
-2487 DGSNIASALQASSLT
+2487 DASNIASALQASSMS
-2502 IRTGSMVA
+2502 IRTGSMIA
-2510 STIAADAQRTN
+2510 TNIAADAQRTN

-2544 DKQTEIQRKRLELNE
+2544 DKQTEIQKKRLELNE
-2559 KETSIQQ
+2559 RETCIQQ
-2566 AEIDNAVEME
+2566 AEIDNAVEIE

-2591 MENTIRNVHYDL
+2591 MENTVRNVHYDL
-2603 YQLASDLAR
+2603 YQLTSDLAR

-2681 EALLNLRADGTVTF
+2681 EALLNLRANGTVTF

-2752 DYAEDGMASGHF
+2752 EYAEDSMASGHF

-2801 GAIGTW
+2801 GAIGSW

-2824 DVILHVRYT
+2824 DVVLHVRYT
-2833 AVDGGPLLRNAA
+2833 AVDGGPLLRNVA
-2845 NQAVKTFRSRVEGLS
+2845 NSAVKTFRSRVEGLS
-2860 SEGPGL
+2860 SESPGL
-2866 FAMFDLK
+2866 FTMFDLK
-2873 NDFSSAWYAFRSG
+2873 NDFSNAWYAFRSG

-2897 SGFKDRFPYWAL
+2897 SGIKDRFPYWAL
-2909 GKNIT
+2909 GKTIIIT
-2914 ITSLSLVISGKVTKS
+2914 GLSLVVCGKVTKK
-2929 KLVQE
+2929 KLNQE
-2934 LFSITALGEGKDWD
+2934 SFSITALGKEKPWD
-2948 PVRLGNATMLTL
+2948 TVPLGNSTMLTL
-2960 SPLNTKLNDTELEW
+2960 SPLNTKLNEPGLEW
-2974 KLKVSNEGGDFTALE
+2974 KLKVSNERGGFTALE
-2989 NVILILRQWC
+2989 NVALVLRY
-2999 GSFALRNSR
+2999 ALT

>member
-1 MSQSKQAGEQVPA
+1 MAQSMLLKAHVSA
-14 LVASM
+14 LVAAIFS
-19 FKGDDALITRVQTA
+19 GNDELVTRVQTA
-33 ITSQKNITYAIEYV
+33 IETQDNVISAIEAV
-47 IGQGGLSL
+47 VGQGGLSL
-55 DHVKSLQWIREIFN
+55 DNVKSLQWIREIFQATQQDEKLACYVLQN
-69 AAQEDKLLASYLLQR
+69 APGPPSLKSVALDYYYQE
-84 YPVPGSL
+84 
-91 SKVAIENYHLKDL
+91 DL
-104 PCINKNTPVRFR
+104 PCIDKENVARFR
-116 AHLMLKEP
+116 SHLMLKEP

-129 ASIKANEIL
+129 ASVRAKEFQLEPELNSPIG
-138 FDKPWND
+138 
-145 IIAFALEWA
+145 FALEWA
-154 IKNQVLIG
+154 VANDVPIA
-162 SAMFQEKIT
+162 SDMFRKKVN

-177 SVEES
+177 SSKDTRKVDIEE
-182 RTIHSGAV
+182 ILGK
-190 LSRIMALQRLQY
+190 IMTLQRLQY
-202 LVTEPQHIK
+202 LVTKPQHIK
-211 HLIDFKFES
+211 HLLDLQFES
-220 AQDIAYT
+220 AQDIAST
-227 SRKEFVQNM
+227 NRKEFVQSM
-236 KRRLDEEAALKIHDH
+236 KKRLDEEDALKIHDH

-275 ATEKAIADVGKPEI
+275 ATEKAIADVGAEEI
-289 IRPTPPDEDPTKPH
+289 IRPSSPDEEPSVTPD
-303 EAGSKKDFNMTSI
+303 ANSKKDFNMTSI

-348 CSKTVKGADNVLK
+348 CSETANGPENVLK
-361 ALALRRPDLQRLQ
+361 ALALRRPDLQTLQ

-382 MVSYITIVNEIL
+382 MVPYITIVNEIM
-394 ASYIASEGGSISAVD
+394 ASYIASEGGNISAID
-409 EDDPSTSQGQVSEEE
+409 EEDPSTSQGHVSKEDEEV
-424 KQLAATCD
+424 ATACD

-456 YLSSMGIEPSDVR
+456 YLTSMGIEPSDVR
-469 ANFKSTTFMLRQLIN
+469 ASFKSTTFMLKQLIN
-484 FIPSDS
+484 FVPNDS
-490 ESREALEKEAEAV
+490 ESRTALEREAEPV
-503 WHRFDVAETLHMLPR
+503 WRRFDVAETLHMLPR
-518 DFAAV
+518 DFAAI
-523 CKETIFTDTFLDLLV
+523 CKESIFTDTFLDLLI
-538 GLCPEGSAQQA
+538 GLCPKDLVQEI
-549 QLRDS
+549 LRDRS
-554 SIPTV
+554 VPTV
-559 YECWGYDDVDAML
+559 NECWGYETIDKML
-572 DTSEQTLS
+572 DTSEHNQS
-580 GLCFIQDQLL
+580 GLGFIRDQLL
-590 PRSGLSLKELLEL
+590 PRSGLSLEELLEL
-603 LNTTFFGRRLVIVN
+603 SNTTFFGRRLAIVN
-617 SRGSKVFDGQL
+617 NRGSKVFDGQL

-636 DNTSGSG
+636 DNTASTD
-643 KGDSSKASP
+643 KRNSSEESLIAH
-652 IIGNLTQEICHEL
+652 LTQETCHEL
-665 QGFIRLR
+665 QSFIRLR
-672 NKLGWTITDL
+672 NKLGWTIAEL

-697 TISSVEGFRGITL
+697 TVTSVEGFKGITL
-710 SVLED
+710 AILED
-715 IAQIA
+715 MARIV
-720 KLSKLTQ
+720 KLSKLAEAP
-727 VSVASLLP
+727 VVSLLP

-743 GDNSLYRKVFFEPMS
+743 GDKSLYRKAFLEPMS
-758 YLSNDT
+758 YLSNDP
-764 VFRPDSGGS
+764 VFRPDSDGR
-773 YLRDK
+773 YLKDK
-778 GAIETYMAPL
+778 GGIEVYMAPL

-795 SEDLNIILAIAG
+795 SEDLKIILAIAG
-807 LNPSSA
+807 LNTSSPLNLDA
-813 LELETLSKM
+813 LSKM
-822 YRHTL
+822 YRHAL
-827 MCRLLGVRPKDYDMV
+827 MCRLLGVRPRDYDMV
-842 LSVLPDRN
+842 LSVFPDRN
-850 IFVNP
+850 IFIDP
-855 KTTMESISLWKQLTD
+855 KTTLESIALWKQLTEND
-870 GGWSTSD
+870 WSISD
-877 IMLLVGKTECTNI
+877 IMLLVGKRDSTSI
-890 PLSDHALQFTASIM
+890 PLTDHALQFTSSIM
-904 EKFNSIKA
+904 EKINAIRGI
-912 FWEPRIQNDIV
+912 WEPRIQNNMV
-923 TSRDVMDLCGQLF
+923 TSRDIMDLCGQMF
-936 DAVTSK
+936 DTATSK
-942 SLAQIV
+942 SLTQIV
-948 EGDFVVSKTINLDPS
+948 EGVFVVNKSINLEPLE
-963 KSLPSFDGLPSKLS
+963 SLPSFDSLPSKLS
-977 IDVNRK
+977 IDINKR
-983 ANKTQTAVVTLRG
+983 NDKTQTAVITIRG
-996 ILTDQEEKESLG
+996 IMTEEEKEEGIIQVAGFPTL
-1008 KIGDSL
+1008 
-1014 AFADAIRELD
+1014 ADAINELD
-1024 KLSKISY
+1024 KLSKFPY
-1031 NALIA
+1031 DALLS
-1036 RFSDERNLGQK
+1036 RFSGIDKQP
-1047 KVIAD
+1047 VIELICSD
-1052 LMCSGLTLTTTDA
+1052 LALATTD
-1065 ASLSD
+1065 SDDMSD
-1070 ESLSTSSEE
+1070 ESLCTSSEEDSSEE
-1079 EDDSDSEGSGS
+1079 EDSDVESCESE
-1090 DETLTEDSLAL
+1090 ESLAD
-1101 ESAGVEKEEA
+1101 ESEAMEPPEVEMEKA

-1116 LAFVKLM
+1116 VKFVKLA
-1123 LPILRSQT
+1123 LPVLRSQT

-1140 SERLE
+1140 VEKLN
-1145 GIEHTLIPMLLSK
+1145 GVDHTLIPMLLNK
-1158 ETSSEEKKSA
+1158 QMTPEKIKSA
-1168 IDILQDIQGFS
+1168 IGILEEIQGYS
-1179 ADEPPTTQGYFLP
+1179 IDKPSRTQGYFLP
-1192 TATGEYIFSLRPSNP
+1192 TAAGEYIFRLRPSQSET
-1207 VIDVYLSV
+1207 IRDAHFSI
-1215 NGAKMALKK
+1215 NGAKIVLKEDGK
-1224 TSTEWYSD
+1224 EWCSD
-1232 PVLMTTGQTYLL
+1232 PILMTTGQTYLL
-1244 VSPVQ
+1244 VSSVQ
-1249 PMDVMWA
+1249 PMDITWA
-1256 TKQTVPASFTDTTFI
+1256 TKQTVPANFTDTTFI
-1271 AQDRVQKA
+1271 VQDSIQKA

-1285 IGRSAWL
+1285 VGRSAWL
-1292 FRKLELSLEEVKYLT
+1292 FKKLELSLEEVKYLT
-1307 TPNGLISIDLNSLS
+1307 TPNGLISVDLNSLS
-1321 IDDIARLQ
+1321 IGDLATLQ

-1336 GIAKQKDS
+1336 SVAKEKDS
-1344 LVRLFAWLEN
+1344 LVTLFAWLEN
-1354 PDSSSNLT
+1354 PDSSSTLT
-1362 SQLIAATTW
+1362 SKLIEATTW

-1378 LIKTKYDY
+1378 LIDTKYGYDEAAV
-1386 EGAKA
+1386 EG
-1391 ADIIGA
+1391 IVEA
-1397 VASLGDLITINA
+1397 VAKLNELISIQA
-1409 IMEISGALRPN
+1409 IMDISGNLRPN
-1420 SSQDGENP
+1420 AGQESEHP
-1428 IISLFKFATPAL
+1428 ITNLFKFATPAF
-1440 PGSAKQLE
+1440 PGCSKDLE
-1448 VASEMVLLLGKRQL
+1448 VANDLRLMLGKRQL
-1462 KSCTSQLQETQRTA
+1462 KSCTAQLRETQRTV
-1476 FIEYLLQQPYIK
+1476 FIDYLLQQPYIK
-1488 KYKISDAGG
+1488 NAKISDAGG

-1585 FGDYESTIMQK
+1585 FGDYETTVMQK
-1596 DLSWDTFAQAIRT
+1596 DLSWDTFSQAIRT

-1645 TPYRFY
+1645 APYRFY

-1656 LTQPSDVALWTP
+1656 LTQPSDVAMWTP
-1668 WALMDIGS
+1668 WTLMDIGS
-1676 VTYEADWDGSSVT
+1676 VTYEANWDGSSVT
-1689 NPGAYLIPVMRGNR
+1689 NAGAYLIPVMRGNR
-1703 LILYIPEI
+1703 LSVYVPEI

-1720 PKGEK
+1720 PAGEK
-1725 VGGLTFGE
+1725 TPTLTFSE

-1739 NTTKSPN
+1739 NTTKSPS

-1771 LNVVWDNRFDKEKLP
+1771 LNVKWDSKFKKEKLP
-1786 SISRFTFWA
+1786 SIPHFTFWA
-1795 NTTGLVGETIT
+1795 NTTGPVGETVT

-1818 GNSVAATDAAN
+1818 GDGAVETGTAN

-1844 VKESQTQ
+1844 VEENNNQ
-1851 SESENRTLETVF
+1851 SESVRNTLDTVF
-1863 HKYTWT
+1863 HKYTW
-1869 KSWESRKTFDDDRVE
+1869 KQDWETRKTFDDDRVE
-1884 TPGQQVALFKG
+1884 TPGQQVASFGG
-1895 DHVTSP
+1895 DQGTSP

-1919 YDGNDTLAKA
+1919 YDGNDKLGKA

-1951 LAYAKRNKVELASSN
+1951 LAYAKNNKVDLASSN
-1966 LVRNS
+1966 MVRNS

-1981 PTFMQDITKTDSLGP
+1981 PRFMQDIAKTDSLGP

-2001 DKMNERE
+2001 NTMNERE
-2008 FGKAV
+2008 YGKAV

-2039 VLLAIDRFLATQQY
+2039 ILLAMDRFLATQQY

-2058 VARLV
+2058 VARFV

-2088 RDIAGDP
+2088 RDIAADP
-2095 TENQDNFTGWLDE
+2095 TENQDKFTGWLDE

-2114 VTERRRNPSN
+2114 VSERRRNPSN

-2162 SLPMAI
+2162 TLPMAI

-2183 KMPKLGKPAVKTYD
+2183 KIPKLGKTAVRNYN
-2197 TLNKM
+2197 TLNKN
-2202 GKMRID
+2202 GKMRVD
-2208 LELTFPFLCDVER
+2208 LELTFPFLCDIER
-2221 RGTKRSEVDEQDR
+2221 RGTAESRSGNDEKDR

-2255 AMRSLVNDRLYK
+2255 TMRSLVNDRLYK
-2267 ARNNMDINGRP
+2267 ARNNLDINGRP
-2278 LLYAMNEASIDP
+2278 LVYAMNEPSIDP

-2327 LDICT
+2327 LEICT
-2332 SLQSMGDQFLQAK
+2332 SLQSMGEQFLQIK

-2369 SLKRLQRDEIERNIE
+2369 SLKRLQREEIERNIE
-2384 LLEMNRSSAEAQL
+2384 LLEMNRSSAASQL
-2397 RYYLRLIGEPLSRI
+2397 SYYLQLMGEPLDRI
-2411 PGEAEKWVD
+2411 PSETEKWVD
-2420 IEQAIEAP
+2420 IEQAIDAP
-2428 LTDDLR
+2428 FTDDLR
-2434 MNRLEYQEM
+2434 MNRLEFQEM
-2443 KVTEVANKLNLA
+2443 KGTDLANKLNLA
-2455 ASAIDVGALILKA
+2455 ASYIDIWAFMLKA
-2468 LPQVTT
+2468 LPQVTS
-2474 NVEPMGVGASMKM
+2474 NVEPMGVGASLKM
-2487 DGSNIASALQASSLT
+2487 DGSILSSAVQASAMTL
-2502 IRTGSMVA
+2502 RTGSMAA
-2510 STIAADAQRTN
+2510 STIASDAQRTN
-2521 SLTKQLQERRLQA
+2521 ALTKQLQERRLQA

-2559 KETSIQQ
+2559 KETCIQQ

-2591 MENTIRNVHYDL
+2591 MENTVRNVHYDI

-2669 IVKNISLRQLNP
+2669 IFKNISLRQLKP
-2681 EALLNLRADGTVTF
+2681 EALLNLRANGTVTF

-2752 DYAEDGMASGHF
+2752 DYAEDGMASEHF

-2801 GAIGTW
+2801 GAIGSW

-2833 AVDGGPLLRNAA
+2833 SVDGGPLLRNAA

-2873 NDFSSAWYAFRSG
+2873 NDFSNAWYAFRSG
-2886 LASKTI
+2886 LVGKTI

-2897 SGFKDRFPYWAL
+2897 SGIKDRFPYWAL
-2909 GKNIT
+2909 GKTII
-2914 ITSLSLVISGKVTKS
+2914 ITSLSLVVFAQETKS
-2929 KLVQE
+2929 TLIKDS
-2934 LFSITALGEGKDWD
+2934 FSIAAFGEKNQWD
-2948 PVRLGNATMLTL
+2948 PAPLGNATMLTL
-2960 SPLNTKLNDTELEW
+2960 SPLNTKLKDPELEW
-2974 KLKVSNEGGDFTALE
+2974 KLKVSNKGGEFTALE
-2989 NVILILRQWC
+2989 NVVLVLRYALI
-2999 GSFALRNSR
+2999 

>member
-1 MSQSKQAGEQVPA
+1 M
-14 LVASM
+14 L
-19 FKGDDALITRVQTA
+19 
-33 ITSQKNITYAIEYV
+33 Y
-47 IGQGGLSL
+47 
-55 DHVKSLQWIREIFN
+55 
-69 AAQEDKLLASYLLQR
+69 YL
-84 YPVPGSL
+84 G
-91 SKVAIENYHLKDL
+91 
-104 PCINKNTPVRFR
+104 RF
-116 AHLMLKEP
+116 
-124 LAVLL
+124 
-129 ASIKANEIL
+129 
-138 FDKPWND
+138 
-145 IIAFALEWA
+145 
-154 IKNQVLIG
+154 G
-162 SAMFQEKIT
+162 
-171 SKGFFD
+171 
-177 SVEES
+177 
-182 RTIHSGAV
+182 
-190 LSRIMALQRLQY
+190 
-202 LVTEPQHIK
+202 LVT
-211 HLIDFKFES
+211 
-220 AQDIAYT
+220 
-227 SRKEFVQNM
+227 
-236 KRRLDEEAALKIHDH
+236 AA
-251 AVVVACRSQETWVNL
+251 AS
-266 LTMINEDFM
+266 
-275 ATEKAIADVGKPEI
+275 PEG
-289 IRPTPPDEDPTKPH
+289 P
-303 EAGSKKDFNMTSI
+303 S
-316 FDLQDTPCEECCS
+316 
-329 VVSASAYFVD
+329 
-339 LLKFLEHSR
+339 
-348 CSKTVKGADNVLK
+348 
-361 ALALRRPDLQRLQ
+361 PDLQRLQ

-424 KQLAATCD
+424 KQVAATCD
-432 SKIAKAMFPLNR
+432 SKIAKSMFPLNR

-456 YLSSMGIEPSDVR
+456 YLSSMGIEPSNVR

-490 ESREALEKEAEAV
+490 TSREALEKEAEAV
-503 WHRFDVAETLHMLPR
+503 WHRFDVAETLYMLPR

-523 CKETIFTDTFLDLLV
+523 CKETIFTDTFLDLL
-538 GLCPEGSAQQA
+538 
-549 QLRDS
+549 LRDS

-559 YECWGYDDVDAML
+559 YESWGYDDVGAML
-572 DTSEQTLS
+572 DTSEQTIS
-580 GLCFIQDQLL
+580 GLCFIRDQFL

-603 LNTTFFGRRLVIVN
+603 LNTTFF
-617 SRGSKVFDGQL
+617 
-628 SEMRLRLL
+628 EMRLRLL
-636 DNTSGSG
+636 ENTSGSG
-643 KGDSSKASP
+643 KVDSSKASP
-652 IIGNLTQEICHEL
+652 IIGNLTPEICHEL
-665 QGFIRLR
+665 QSFIRLR
-672 NKLGWTITDL
+672 NKLGWTITEL

-688 ITQNHIANS
+688 ITQDHIANS
-697 TISSVEGFRGITL
+697 TITSVEGFRCITL

-720 KLSKLTQ
+720 KLIKLT
-727 VSVASLLP
+727 
-735 IWAPISTH
+735 
-743 GDNSLYRKVFFEPMS
+743 
-758 YLSNDT
+758 
-764 VFRPDSGGS
+764 PDSGGS

-813 LELETLSKM
+813 LKLESLSKM

-827 MCRLLGVRPKDYDMV
+827 MCRLLGVRPKDYDMI
-842 LSVLPDRN
+842 LSVFPDRN

-855 KTTMESISLWKQLTD
+855 KTTMDSISLWKQLTD
-870 GGWSTSD
+870 GGWSTTD

-890 PLSDHALQFTASIM
+890 QLSDHALQFTAPIM
-904 EKFNSIKA
+904 EKFNSMKA
-912 FWEPRIQNDIV
+912 FWEPRIQNNIV

-936 DAVTSK
+936 DAATSK

-948 EGDFVVSKTINLDPS
+948 EGDFVVNKTINSEPS

-983 ANKTQTAVVTLRG
+983 TNKTQTAVVTLRG
-996 ILTDQEEKESLG
+996 ILTDQEEEESLR
-1008 KIGDSL
+1008 KVGDSL

-1036 RFSDERNLGQK
+1036 RFSDERNIGK
-1047 KVIAD
+1047 KNFIAD
-1052 LMCSGLTLTTTDA
+1052 LMCSGLTLTTTDS

-1079 EDDSDSEGSGS
+1079 EEDSDSEGSES
-1090 DETLTEDSLAL
+1090 DESLTENSLAL
-1101 ESAGVEKEEA
+1101 ESDRVEKEKA

-1116 LAFVKLM
+1116 LAFVNLM

-1131 LVDLATRSI
+1131 LVDLATRGI

-1158 ETSSEEKKSA
+1158 EMSSEEKKSA
-1168 IDILQDIQGFS
+1168 IDILQDIRGFS
-1179 ADEPPTTQGYFLP
+1179 ADKPPETQGYFLP

-1207 VIDVYLSV
+1207 VMDVYLSV

-1224 TSTEWYSD
+1224 TTTEWYSD
-1232 PVLMTTGQTYLL
+1232 PILMTTGQTYLL

-1256 TKQTVPASFTDTTFI
+1256 TKQTVPASLTDTTFI
-1271 AQDRVQKA
+1271 AQDSVRKA
-1279 DSVLKE
+1279 DTVLKE

-1329 SYRRLRD
+1329 SYRQLRD
-1336 GIAKQKDS
+1336 GIAKQKYS

-1354 PDSSSNLT
+1354 PDSSSTLT

-1378 LIKTKYDY
+1378 LIKTKYDF
-1386 EGAKA
+1386 EGAEA
-1391 ADIIGA
+1391 ADVIGA
-1397 VASLGDLITINA
+1397 VASLSDLVTIKT

-1428 IISLFKFATPAL
+1428 IVSLFKFATPAL
-1440 PGSAKQLE
+1440 PGSAKQWE

-1462 KSCTSQLQETQRTA
+1462 KSCTSQLQETQRTVY
-1476 FIEYLLQQPYIK
+1476 IEYLLQQPYIK
-1488 KYKISDAGG
+1488 KSKILDAGG

-1656 LTQPSDVALWTP
+1656 LTQRSDVALWTP

-1689 NPGAYLIPVMRGNR
+1689 NPGAYLTPVMRGNR
-1703 LILYIPEI
+1703 LIVYIPEI
-1711 MVKTLTPET
+1711 MVTPET

-1725 VGGLTFGE
+1725 LGGLTFGE

-1753 WTELLNGEW
+1753 WTELLNGRW

-1795 NTTGLVGETIT
+1795 DTTGPVGETVT

-1818 GNSVAATDAAN
+1818 GNSVTVTDAAN

-1884 TPGQQVALFKG
+1884 TPGQQVASFKG
-1895 DHVTSP
+1895 DQVTSP

-1951 LAYAKRNKVELASSN
+1951 LAYVKRNKVELASSN

-1981 PTFMQDITKTDSLGP
+1981 PTFMQDITKTDGLGP

-2008 FGKAV
+2008 YGKAV

-2039 VLLAIDRFLATQQY
+2039 VLLAMDRFLATQQY

-2077 AKTACWRFRPF
+2077 ARTACWRFRPF

-2129 RTRPRAYMKWIVM
+2129 RTRPRAYMKWIVRG
-2142 KYIETLIAAGDEYF
+2142 YIETLIAAGDEYF
-2156 RQGSIE
+2156 RQRSIE
-2162 SLPMAI
+2162 FLPMAI

-2183 KMPKLGKPAVKTYD
+2183 KIPKLSKPAVKTYN
-2197 TLNKM
+2197 TLNKI

-2221 RGTKRSEVDEQDR
+2221 RGTKRSEDDEQDR

-2242 TTYFCLPANPKYQ
+2242 ATYFCLPANPRYQ
-2255 AMRSLVNDRLYK
+2255 TMRSLVNDRLYK

-2278 LLYAMNEASIDP
+2278 LAYAMNETSIDP
-2290 GQIGRALQGGGGGVT
+2290 GRIGRTLQGGGGGVT

-2327 LDICT
+2327 LDICA

-2369 SLKRLQRDEIERNIE
+2369 TLKRLQRDEIKET
-2384 LLEMNRSSAEAQL
+2384 LSC
-2397 RYYLRLIGEPLSRI
+2397 EPMSRI
-2411 PGEAEKWVD
+2411 PGEAEKWVN

-2455 ASAIDVGALILKA
+2455 ASAIEVGALILKA

-2487 DGSNIASALQASSLT
+2487 DGSNLASALQASSLT

-2544 DKQTEIQRKRLELNE
+2544 DKQTYIQRKRLELNE

-2612 RAQNAFRF
+2612 RAQNTFRF
-2620 EKGSSVQGFLR
+2620 EKRSPVQGFLR

-2638 SHDGLLAAQQLQAD
+2638 SHDGLLAAQQLQVD

-2681 EALLNLRADGTVTF
+2681 EALLNLRANGTVTF
-2695 DIPEVLYDFDFPGH
+2695 DIPEVLHDFDFPGH

-2801 GAIGTW
+2801 GAIGSW

-2812 TVVRSFDYSTIS
+2812 TVVRPFDYSTIS

-2833 AVDGGPLLRNAA
+2833 AVDGGPLLRNTA

-2892 AELDL
+2892 VELDL

-2914 ITSLSLVISGKVTKS
+2914 ITSLSLVISSKVTKS
-2929 KLVQE
+2929 KLVQKS
-2934 LFSITALGEGKDWD
+2934 FSITALGKGKGWD

-2960 SPLNTKLNDTELEW
+2960 SPLNTKLNDTQLEW

-2989 NVILILRQWC
+2989 NVILVLRY
-2999 GSFALRNSR
+2999 ALG